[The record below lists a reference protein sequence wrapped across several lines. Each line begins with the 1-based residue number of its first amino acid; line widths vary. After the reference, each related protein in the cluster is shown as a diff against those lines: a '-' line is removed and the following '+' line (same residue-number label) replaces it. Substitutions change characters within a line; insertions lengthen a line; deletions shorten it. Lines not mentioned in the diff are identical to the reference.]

1 MMLIITKQVN
11 IPDIEEATERERG
24 PRVGILLDTIQQKLI
39 DKQNIDLE
47 FSETRHCIVDIAI

>member
-24 PRVGILLDTIQQKLI
+24 PRVGILLDTIQ
-39 DKQNIDLE
+39 
-47 FSETRHCIVDIAI
+47 